1 MKIFKQLINRPWKI
15 FTLIIITILTFL
27 ALYFSVT
34 FLPIINDAKTYVSGI
49 QNTKDAVSIN
59 ESSKELAKDLD
70 TLFLKLNKPV
80 IKQLIAIANLDFSI
94 IAPELKSLIIS
105 GPQLAGIGKPQKY
118 LLAFQNSAEA
128 RGTGGIL
135 GAYAIVIFD
144 KGKLKVERTGTNI
157 ALKSLNEIPISV
169 SEEYAQLY
177 RSDPAIW
184 QNSNLSPHFPQ
195 GARIWMA
202 LWERQYNEKLD
213 GVMAVDPTAISYL
226 LKATGPIFL
235 QSKEKIDSKN
245 VVYKVL
251 SDAYERFETDNLA
264 RKDYLV
270 DIINAT
276 FAKLADGDYSK
287 IEMARAFKNAIQD
300 NRLLVYTSN
309 SDSQKVLAKST
320 LAGDLLT
327 NASNQYRVVI
337 QNIDASKLDYYLD
350 REITV
355 ESLECAEVRRTQVS
369 VKVTNVLKTGVGL
382 PAYVLTRADKTK
394 PLAIVTGQHR
404 FLVFIYGPK
413 GSSLLHA
420 KRTSSFESAGGIAT
434 ELGRP
439 LLVSD
444 VDLSPLSSEKI
455 TATFEGGRGP
465 ISFHD
470 QPLVR
475 KSTITIKD
483 RCQR

>member
-1 MKIFKQLINRPWKI
+1 MR
-15 FTLIIITILTFL
+15 
-27 ALYFSVT
+27 A
-34 FLPIINDAKTYVSGI
+34 
-49 QNTKDAVSIN
+49 
-59 ESSKELAKDLD
+59 
-70 TLFLKLNKPV
+70 
-80 IKQLIAIANLDFSI
+80 
-94 IAPELKSLIIS
+94 
-105 GPQLAGIGKPQKY
+105 
-118 LLAFQNSAEA
+118 
-128 RGTGGIL
+128 
-135 GAYAIVIFD
+135 
-144 KGKLKVERTGTNI
+144 
-157 ALKSLNEIPISV
+157 
-169 SEEYAQLY
+169 
-177 RSDPAIW
+177 
-184 QNSNLSPHFPQ
+184 
-195 GARIWMA
+195 ARIWMA

-235 QSKEKIDSKN
+235 QSKEKIDAKN

-287 IEMARAFKNAIQD
+287 IEMARAFKNAIQE

-455 TATFEGGRGP
+455 TATFVGGRGP